1 MTRNTV
7 VRSCARF
14 AWRFATGAHMDG
26 RVRRNNRTGRVLPR
40 YTDWYWNRWS
50 RLKRAVVRHAVMLSC
65 GLLAYGLATIELVT
79 IVLLLSMVPFAAWR
93 SIKAIQS
100 VRNPVRE
107 IRPSIDM
114 QPAIDATSVELDNA
128 FDAAMEDVADEN
140 IVDALPQLQLTQG
153 RRRKRKES

>member
-1 MTRNTV
+1 
-7 VRSCARF
+7 
-14 AWRFATGAHMDG
+14 
-26 RVRRNNRTGRVLPR
+26 
-40 YTDWYWNRWS
+40 
-50 RLKRAVVRHAVMLSC
+50 MLSC